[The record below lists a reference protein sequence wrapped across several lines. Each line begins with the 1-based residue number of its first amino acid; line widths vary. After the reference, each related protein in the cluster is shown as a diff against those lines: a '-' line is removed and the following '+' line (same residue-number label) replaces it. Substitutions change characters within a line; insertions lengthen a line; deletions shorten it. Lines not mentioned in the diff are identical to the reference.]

1 MWRFRRCAFA
11 GFVLMVFFAL
21 TAPTYAQGSGMTKVI
36 AHRGHWTPAGAAQNS
51 IRSFIKADSINCYG
65 SEFDIWMTGDDVP
78 VVNHDTS
85 FKGVVMEES
94 PSGDVLAVILD
105 NGETLPRLDN
115 FLEAIRPT
123 STRLICEVKSHKD
136 KVKEQKLIKETV
148 KMMEANGLSP
158 RVEYITFSREGLL
171 NLIKYAPDGTPVYY
185 LNGDMTPAELKS
197 VGAAGFDYS
206 LSTVRKH
213 PEWFDEARKLG
224 LKTNVWTVDDEADMQ
239 WCIDLGADFIT
250 TNGPERL
257 FRLLW

>member
-1 MWRFRRCAFA
+1 MR
-11 GFVLMVFFAL
+11 VLTYLFIAAVLTL
-21 TAPTYAQGSGMTKVI
+21 TATQSADARGMVKVI
-36 AHRGHWTPAGAAQNS
+36 AHRGHWTPEGSAQNS

-94 PSGDVLAVILD
+94 PSGDVLAVTLD

-115 FLEAIRPT
+115 FLQAVTYT

-136 KVKEQKLIKETV
+136 KKKEEKLIREAVRMMKEY
-148 KMMEANGLSP
+148 GLSH

-171 NLIKYAPDGTPVYY
+171 NLIKYAPSGTPVYY
-185 LNGDMTPAELKS
+185 LTGDMTPEELKAA
-197 VGAAGFDYS
+197 GAAGFDYNIK
-206 LSTVRKH
+206 TVRKH
-213 PEWFDEARKLG
+213 PEWVNEAHEFG

-239 WCIDLGADFIT
+239 WCISHDIDFIT
-250 TNGPERL
+250 TNRPERL

>member
-1 MWRFRRCAFA
+1 MR
-11 GFVLMVFFAL
+11 VLTYLFIAAVLTL
-21 TAPTYAQGSGMTKVI
+21 TATQSADARGMVKVI
-36 AHRGHWTPAGAAQNS
+36 AHRGHWTPEGSAQNS

-94 PSGDVLAVILD
+94 PSGDVLAVTLD
-105 NGETLPRLDN
+105 NGEPLPRLDN
-115 FLEAIRPT
+115 FLQAVAGT

-136 KVKEQKLIKETV
+136 KKKEEKLIREAVRMMKEY
-148 KMMEANGLSP
+148 GLSH

-171 NLIKYAPDGTPVYY
+171 NLIRQAPAGTPVYY
-185 LNGDMTPAELKS
+185 LNGDMTPSELKEA
-197 VGAAGFDYS
+197 GAAGFDYNIK
-206 LSTVRKH
+206 TVRKH
-213 PEWFDEARKLG
+213 PEWVNEAHELG

-239 WCIDLGADFIT
+239 WCISHGIDFIT
-250 TNGPERL
+250 TNRPERL

>member
-1 MWRFRRCAFA
+1 MR
-11 GFVLMVFFAL
+11 VLTYLFIAAVLTL
-21 TAPTYAQGSGMTKVI
+21 TATQSADARSMVKVI
-36 AHRGHWTPAGAAQNS
+36 AHRGHWTPEGSAQNS

-94 PSGDVLAVILD
+94 PSGDVLAVTLD
-105 NGETLPRLDN
+105 NGESLPRLDN
-115 FLEAIRPT
+115 FLQATTGT

-136 KVKEQKLIKETV
+136 KKKEEKLIREAVRMMKEY
-148 KMMEANGLSP
+148 GLSH

-171 NLIKYAPDGTPVYY
+171 NLIRQAPAGTPVYY
-185 LNGDMTPAELKS
+185 LNGDMTPSELKEA
-197 VGAAGFDYS
+197 GAAGFDYNIK
-206 LSTVRKH
+206 TVRKH
-213 PEWFDEARKLG
+213 PEWVNEAHELG

-239 WCIDLGADFIT
+239 WCISHGIDFIT
-250 TNGPERL
+250 TNRPERL